1 MSAAGCGDKTPEGIT
16 GMRIS
21 RFLLAAVVV
30 VALPACSGIS
40 VDSVYDVQYD
50 FTDLNSFAWEAKQ
63 PETGSDLPYDLLDRW
78 IKGSVDSALTA
89 KGYTKAS
96 SSPSFKVIYYIGV
109 DEITGIN
116 TTYYGGG
123 WGGYWGGGWG
133 PYYGGGT
140 AVNTYRYDEA
150 TLTIDIIDPDP
161 EVGLIWRGTA
171 KGTVSGDKDSA
182 KLQAGVDEAVQKI
195 LMRFPPEATQ

>member
-1 MSAAGCGDKTPEGIT
+1 MKF
-16 GMRIS
+16 S
-21 RFLLAAVVV
+21 RLFMVALVA

-50 FTDLNSFAWEAKQ
+50 FTNLDSFTWAPKEI
-63 PETGSDLPYDLLDRW
+63 ETGPDLPYDLLDRW
-78 IKGSVDSALTA
+78 IRDSVENTLTA
-89 KGYTKAS
+89 KGYANNDS
-96 SSPSFKVIYYIGV
+96 NPSFKVIYYIGV

-123 WGGYWGGGWG
+123 WGGYWGYGWG

-171 KGTVSGDKDSA
+171 KGTVDKNNSSEKA
-182 KLQAGVDEAVQKI
+182 QAGVDEAVQRL
-195 LMRFPPEATQ
+195 LMRFPPEAR

>member
-1 MSAAGCGDKTPEGIT
+1 MSAADCGDKTPGGIT
-16 GMRIS
+16 SMRIS

-50 FTDLNSFAWEAKQ
+50 FTDLNSYTWEAKQ
-63 PETGSDLPYDLLDRW
+63 PEQGPDLPYDLLDRW
-78 IKGSVDSALTA
+78 IKDSIDTTLAA
-89 KGYTKAS
+89 KGYSKTTS
-96 SSPSFKVIYYIGV
+96 QPSFKVIYYIGV

-123 WGGYWGGGWG
+123 WGGYWGYGWG

-150 TLTIDIIDPDP
+150 TLTIDIIDPNP
-161 EVGLIWRGTA
+161 EVGLIWRGSA
-171 KGTVSGDKDSA
+171 KGTVSSKRDSA
-182 KLQAGVDEAVQKI
+182 KAQAGVDEAVQKM
-195 LMRFPPEATQ
+195 LMRFPPEAGQ

>member
-1 MSAAGCGDKTPEGIT
+1 MKY
-16 GMRIS
+16 S
-21 RFLLAAVVV
+21 RLFVVALV
-30 VALPACSGIS
+30 AVALPACSGIS

-50 FTDLNSFAWEAKQ
+50 FTNLDSFTWAPKE
-63 PETGSDLPYDLLDRW
+63 PEQGADLPYDLLDRW
-78 IKGSVDSALTA
+78 IKDSVDNTLAA
-89 KGYTKAS
+89 KGYAKS
-96 SSPSFKVIYYIGV
+96 DSNPSFKVIYYIGV

-123 WGGYWGGGWG
+123 WGGYWGYGWG

-150 TLTIDIIDPDP
+150 TLTLDILDPDP

-171 KGTVSGDKDSA
+171 KGTVKNQSSEKT
-182 KLQAGVDEAVQKI
+182 QAGIDEAVQRL
-195 LMRFPPEATQ
+195 LMRFPPEAQ

>member
-1 MSAAGCGDKTPEGIT
+1 MK
-16 GMRIS
+16 IS
-21 RFLLAAVVV
+21 RLLLAAAVI

-50 FTDLNSFAWEAKQ
+50 FADLKSFAWEAKQ
-63 PETGSDLPYDLLDRW
+63 PEKGPDLPYDLLDRW
-78 IKGSVDSALTA
+78 IKDSIDTTLAA
-89 KGYTKAS
+89 KGYTKTTS
-96 SSPSFKVIYYIGV
+96 QPSFKVIYYIGV

-123 WGGYWGGGWG
+123 WGGYWGYGWG

-171 KGTVSGDKDSA
+171 MGTVSSKRDSA
-182 KLQAGVDEAVQKI
+182 KAKAGVDEAVQKM
-195 LMRFPPEATQ
+195 LMRFPPQSSQ

>member
-1 MSAAGCGDKTPEGIT
+1 
-16 GMRIS
+16 MRTS
-21 RFLLAAVVV
+21 RLLLAAAVV

-50 FTDLNSFAWEAKQ
+50 FANLNSFAWEAKQ
-63 PETGSDLPYDLLDRW
+63 PEQGADLPYDLLDRW
-78 IKGSVDSALTA
+78 IKGSVDNTLTA
-89 KGYTKAS
+89 KGYSKTS
-96 SSPSFKVIYYIGV
+96 GSPSFKVIYYIGV
-109 DEITGIN
+109 DEITGIS

-133 PYYGGGT
+133 PYYGGGGT

-171 KGTVSGDKDSA
+171 KGTVSSERNSA
-182 KLQAGVDEAVQKI
+182 KQQAGVDEAVQKM
-195 LMRFPPEATQ
+195 LARFPPEAG